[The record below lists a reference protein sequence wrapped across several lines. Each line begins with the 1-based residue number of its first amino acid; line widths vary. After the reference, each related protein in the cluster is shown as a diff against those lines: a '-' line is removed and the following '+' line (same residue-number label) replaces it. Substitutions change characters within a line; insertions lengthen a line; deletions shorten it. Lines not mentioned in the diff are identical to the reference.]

1 MHAFIVVIIYSSA
14 DCKTERTIVHE
25 KHNSPKRNPSY
36 IFTVSGII
44 YILYIYNIY
53 SCLWLMSWLMT
64 NDMRVIVERGALSAV
79 SACSVSESY
88 FKTLSLWRDSDR
100 VQRFFFSSN
109 FIFWAPWDGGWSSGY
124 DCVLSPCSS
133 LTVIWKV
140 PLVKYSGLP
149 GLNTELWWSAWV
161 GSYCARRVR
170 LSPGECISIWS
181 RMWAPCS
188 GNVDDRYG
196 TKTRQQSETTR
207 STSVQVMREGTNR
220 PGLFFKLVFVLK
232 QQNWWE

>member
-14 DCKTERTIVHE
+14 DCKTGRTIVHE

-64 NDMRVIVERGALSAV
+64 NDMRVVVERGALSAV

-149 GLNTELWWSAWV
+149 GLNTELWWSAWAGCAV
-161 GSYCARRVR
+161 KELQTPATALAASGSPR
-170 LSPGECISIWS
+170 
-181 RMWAPCS
+181 
-188 GNVDDRYG
+188 GNVFLYG
-196 TKTRQQSETTR
+196 HGCGRHARGMWMIDMAPRQGSNQ
-207 STSVQVMREGTNR
+207 R
-220 PGLFFKLVFVLK
+220 PPGPPVFK
-232 QQNWWE
+232 